1 MRGLLYSLLPL
12 LLLLLQ
18 PWETQL
24 QLAGEPGPIL
34 TSRRGREQKRVLD
47 LQPTAH
53 QGEKRKSF
61 GTLRGW
67 VQDHSFAS
75 VGLNFPSLYDVA
87 WRQISWAHAELP
99 SWHFIFKS

>member
-24 QLAGEPGPIL
+24 QFAGEPGPTL
-34 TSRRGREQKRVLD
+34 TSRRGREQKRVLH
-47 LQPTAH
+47 LQPAAH

-67 VQDHSFAS
+67 VRVHSFVS
-75 VGLNFPSLYDVA
+75 VGLSFPSLYDVA
-87 WRQISWAHAELP
+87 WRQLSWAQAELP
-99 SWHFIFKS
+99 SWRFIFKS